1 VTVDA
6 QSSTAA
12 ATPIVEIRGLRKEYP
27 GVLAVDDASLTIA
40 PGEILALLGK
50 NGAGKSTVIKMLAGS
65 VTPDA
70 GEIRVEGEEVQ
81 IHSPRDAGELKLGFV
96 HQELT
101 DAPDLTVA
109 ENVSLGQGFPKRAGV
124 FVDWPRLRSF
134 AAEVLGRLNA
144 DIDPRATV
152 RELSVADQRLV
163 MIAHALAKEV
173 RLLVLDEPTGAL
185 TEPEIDRL
193 MEVVRTLSDHG
204 VAILYVT
211 HRLEEVFALTD
222 RVVVMRDGQVVGTE
236 QTKAL
241 DRPGLVEMIVGPGK
255 ARQEGKRRRAVGATR
270 SEEVLLEVD
279 SISRE
284 GIVDDVSFAVQSGEI
299 LGIAGLVGAG
309 RTELVRL
316 IYGADPRSDGKVMVS
331 GKEVRVKSP
340 EDALKHGL
348 VMIPEDRR
356 NQGAVLDFNV
366 RENVTLATLSKH
378 RAVRGLP
385 FPRASSEEKA
395 ARQEIEA
402 LSIST
407 PSTSTSMRLLSG
419 GNQQKAI
426 LARWMEHGAKVF
438 IFDEPTLGI
447 DVDGKQAIYE
457 IMEKLAGEGCG
468 IIFVSSEFA
477 ELPEVCDRVLVM
489 SEGRVVKEFDGET
502 IEERTLVEA
511 CYAARE
517 EEPLA
522 LDG

>member
-1 VTVDA
+1 M
-6 QSSTAA
+6 SAA
-12 ATPIVEIRGLRKEYP
+12 APVLSASGLRKEYP
-27 GVLAVDDASLTIA
+27 GVLAVDNAQLELV
-40 PGEILALLGK
+40 PGEIVGLLGK

-65 VTPDA
+65 VIPDE
-70 GEIRVEGEEVQ
+70 GEIRIDGEPVS
-81 IHSPRDAGELKLGFV
+81 INSPRDASALKLGFV

-109 ENVSLGQGFPKRAGV
+109 ENVALGQGFPKRAGL
-124 FVDWPRLRSF
+124 FVDWRRLRRE
-134 AAEVLGRLNA
+134 AAEVLARLNA

-163 MIAHALAKEV
+163 MIAHALHQEV
-173 RLLVLDEPTGAL
+173 RVLVLDEPTGAL

-193 MEVVRTLSDHG
+193 MQVVRTLSEHG

-222 RVVVMRDGQVVGTE
+222 RIVVMRDGQVTGVAE
-236 QTKAL
+236 TKGL
-241 DRPGLVEMIVGPGK
+241 DRPGLVEMIVGPGH
-255 ARQEGKRRRAVGATR
+255 AREEGKRRRAPGATLR
-270 SEEVLLEVD
+270 DEVAL
-279 SISRE
+279 RAE
-284 GIVDDVSFAVQSGEI
+284 GITLDGVVEDVSFDLRGGEI

-309 RTELVRL
+309 RTELMRL
-316 IYGADPRSDGKVMVS
+316 IYGADPRNAGSVAIDGA
-331 GKEVRVKSP
+331 EVKVKSP
-340 EDALKHGL
+340 EDALEQGL

-356 NQGAVLDFNV
+356 NQGALLDFTV
-366 RENVTLATLSKH
+366 RENVTLATLPRH

-385 FPRASSEEKA
+385 FPRVASERKA
-395 ARQEIEA
+395 ARAQIEA

-407 PSTSTSMRLLSG
+407 PSVDTDMRLLSG

-447 DVDGKQAIYE
+447 DVDGKAGIYE

-489 SEGRVVKEFDGET
+489 SEGRIVDEFVGAE
-502 IEERTLVEA
+502 IEERKLVEA
-511 CYAARE
+511 CYAART